1 MADKMRAKKE
11 AEADAKMKEG
21 DKYASSGIFK
31 KADWNSAAGA
41 YETAGNSYKNA
52 KSTEKAIQAFTKAA
66 QAYMKDKLP
75 NSAAK
80 NYEAAASC
88 TNGEAAVELLL
99 SSANSLKE
107 GGLGERAGQVLA
119 KAAKLLETD
128 APARASDLY
137 KEAVDLYEIENKE
150 HMASELFRNVTSFY
164 IRTQMWTELLDMW
177 TRVMKQL
184 QKDQLFV
191 ELYRV
196 YLSIIIVH
204 LFRNDYVAADR
215 AYSQYAG
222 TEGFVVSDE
231 AVLANTL
238 LNAYQLNSPEDLKKA
253 QSNILITFLDHEI
266 AKLAKKLTIAESDKD
281 SLL

>member
-1 MADKMRAKKE
+1 MADKMKAKKE

-21 DKYASSGIFK
+21 DKYASSGFFK
-31 KADWNSAAGA
+31 KADWNSAADA
-41 YETAGNSYKNA
+41 YESAGNSYKNA
-52 KSTEKAIQAFTKAA
+52 KSNEKAIQAFSKAA

-88 TNGEAAVELLL
+88 TTGEAAVELLV

-128 APARASDLY
+128 APTRANELY
-137 KEAVDLYEIENKE
+137 KEAVELYEIENKE

-164 IRTQMWTELLDMW
+164 IRAQMWNDLMELW
-177 TRVMKQL
+177 TRVMKQQ

-196 YLSIIIVH
+196 ILSIIIVH

-215 AYSQYAG
+215 AYAQYAG